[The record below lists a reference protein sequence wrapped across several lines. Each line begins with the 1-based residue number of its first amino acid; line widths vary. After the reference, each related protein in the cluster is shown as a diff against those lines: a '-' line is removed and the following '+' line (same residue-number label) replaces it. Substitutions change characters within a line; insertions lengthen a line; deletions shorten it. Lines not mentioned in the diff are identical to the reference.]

1 MNERILITG
10 SSGFVGRELCAD
22 LVRRQF
28 SVTAA
33 MRNESSQQ
41 ISQYSIARIADIG
54 PDTDWTAALQGIEV
68 VIHLAARVHVMRDN
82 APDPISEFRRTN
94 TAGTEHLARCAAAA
108 GVKRLVYVS
117 SIKVNGEETVNGHR
131 YSEQDAPAPQDSYG
145 ISKWEAEQALQ
156 RVTQE
161 TGLEVAILRP
171 PLVYGADVKGNFMQ
185 MMRVVARGMPLP
197 LAALHNQRDLLY
209 VGNLVNALI
218 ACAFHPAAAGKTFLL
233 SDGEPVSTSEL
244 LQRLAHALAVPSHLF
259 PFPASV
265 LKLAG
270 KLSGKSDQ
278 IERLL
283 GSLQIDNAKIRHEL
297 NWTPPFTMQQGLQLT
312 AEWYRNTRT

>member
-1 MNERILITG
+1 MP
-10 SSGFVGRELCAD
+10 SGFVA
-22 LVRRQF
+22 
-28 SVTAA
+28 
-33 MRNESSQQ
+33 
-41 ISQYSIARIADIG
+41 G
-54 PDTDWTAALQGIEV
+54 P
-68 VIHLAARVHVMRDN
+68 
-82 APDPISEFRRTN
+82 
-94 TAGTEHLARCAAAA
+94 
-108 GVKRLVYVS
+108 
-117 SIKVNGEETVNGHR
+117 
-131 YSEQDAPAPQDSYG
+131 
-145 ISKWEAEQALQ
+145 
-156 RVTQE
+156 
-161 TGLEVAILRP
+161 
-171 PLVYGADVKGNFMQ
+171 
-185 MMRVVARGMPLP
+185 
-197 LAALHNQRDLLY
+197 
-209 VGNLVNALI
+209 ALI
-218 ACAFHPAAAGKTFLL
+218 ACAFHPASAGKTFLL